1 MKYLIIFLSALFV
14 ISCGGESLEEKNK
27 KIEQENTRIENI
39 KLSTCAVLKETTEE
53 QNAFRVKELNSARA
67 SIGQEPFIEGDKVIL
82 NAIKF
87 GLCESL
93 VGNDANFNQQ
103 FAYQK
108 DLHISQICEELNL
121 SYAPKE
127 ITEENHLELFW
138 GVSFDEKF
146 IESINLQKMSMVE
159 AFRINF
165 NLPSFHGSHN
175 DINKFQFLGLCKELL
190 IDDSNAIT
198 KRLNAYDKII
208 KMDTINNSD
217 GIILNSNKNFVTN
230 KGEIY
235 FEKLVR
241 SNNES
246 KRSFINLDTLEEITN
261 LKFDGILQMVDP
273 EYLITTTVKFENQNG
288 KFISDYKSY
297 YHNGDLKSLRTNDSI
312 QFWYFNRQLRQS
324 VKLKNDLPEGDF
336 IVYEP
341 NGEILKQLN
350 YVKGKKEGL
359 AISYG
364 IDYCYKNDKK
374 VDLEECK

>member
-67 SIGQEPFIEGDKVIL
+67 SIGQEPFIDGDKVIQ

-93 VGNDANFNQQ
+93 VGNDADFNQQ
-103 FAYQK
+103 YSNQK
-108 DLHISQICEELNL
+108 DIHISRSCEELNL

-127 ITEENHLELFW
+127 ITEENRRVDLFQLFDGFSW
-138 GVSFDEKF
+138 DEKF
-146 IESINLQKMSMVE
+146 RESINLQKMSMVE

-165 NLPSFHGSHN
+165 NLPSFHGSNN

-208 KMDTINNSD
+208 KISENSSDEIYLNANINY
-217 GIILNSNKNFVTN
+217 VTN
-230 KGEIY
+230 NGEIY
-235 FEKLVR
+235 FKKVVGTR
-241 SNNES
+241 SES
-246 KRSFINLDTLEEITN
+246 ADRAFGIIEPISDTKQSFINLDTLKEITK
-261 LKFDGILQMVDP
+261 LKFDGVVQELSLEDRYR
-273 EYLITTTVKFENQNG
+273 YLIITPLRFEVKDG
-288 KFISDYKSY
+288 KHIGDLKTY
-297 YHNGDLKSLRTNDSI
+297 YHNGDLKSLRS
-312 QFWYFNRQLRQS
+312 RAS
-324 VKLKNDLPEGDF
+324 MKLKNGLTKGEF
-336 IVYEP
+336 IAYGL
-341 NGEILKQLN
+341 NGNILFDKF
-350 YVKGKKEGL
+350 E
-359 AISYG
+359 
-364 IDYCYKNDKK
+364 YCYKNDEK
-374 VDLEECK
+374 VDLEECN